1 MVELITVCTGNICRS
16 PLAAQ
21 LLQTRLADLGPRVT
35 SAGTRGLAAAPMT
48 RESAYLAQH
57 LGVPAEVSAA
67 HRSRF
72 LQESDLHSP
81 DLVLAMAR
89 EHRRD
94 IAELAPARLRHT
106 FTAREFA
113 RLAVATPDADL
124 LAAAD
129 GAGAGD
135 GDRLRAA
142 AEVLAA
148 RRGLTPPPADP
159 GDDDVVDPFRREW
172 EVYQRSAA
180 QLVPAVEEVVRVVRL
195 VCAPR

>member
-21 LLQTRLADLGPRVT
+21 LLQTRLADLDPRVT
-35 SAGTRGLAAAPMT
+35 SAGTRGLRSARMT

-57 LGVPAEVSAA
+57 LGVPAEVSST

-72 LQESDLHSP
+72 LQENDLATP
-81 DLVLAMAR
+81 DLIIAMTR

-106 FTAREFA
+106 FTVREFA
-113 RLAVATPDADL
+113 RLAAATPDADL
-124 LAAAD
+124 LSSAEA
-129 GAGAGD
+129 AGAAG
-135 GDRLRAA
+135 GARLRAA

-159 GDDDVVDPFRREW
+159 EDDDVVDPFRQEW
-172 EVYQRSAA
+172 SVYQRSAA
-180 QLVPAVEEVVRVVRL
+180 QLVPAVDEVVRVVRL
-195 VCAPR
+195 VVAPD